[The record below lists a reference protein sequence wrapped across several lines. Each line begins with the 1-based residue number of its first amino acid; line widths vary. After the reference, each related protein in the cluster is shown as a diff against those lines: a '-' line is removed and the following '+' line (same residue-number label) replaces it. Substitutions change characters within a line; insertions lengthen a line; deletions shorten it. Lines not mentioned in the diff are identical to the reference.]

1 MGYRVCISTGI
12 IHACGE
18 DFKKV
23 CARSKQI
30 QTGNYKD
37 FRTKGEAEALV
48 RAKKKPPKATEP
60 TGIPQFFTYNK
71 NGLSFGKVRFP
82 L

>member
-12 IHACGE
+12 IHACGD

-48 RAKKKPPKATEP
+48 RAKKKPPKYCKHCDFRDALQEEA
-60 TGIPQFFTYNK
+60 N
-71 NGLSFGKVRFP
+71 R
-82 L
+82 